1 MRLSLLAATLA
12 AISSVAGAAELG
24 SLSLVSRLGEPFDAR
39 LDVRDVKPGETI
51 EVTGI
56 LTPILLGRMKDYIVE
71 GWKPPKEFWED

>member
-51 EVTGI
+51 EVTRRSVALRESRPEI
-56 LTPILLGRMKDYIVE
+56 SSRSDDLSDC
-71 GWKPPKEFWED
+71 